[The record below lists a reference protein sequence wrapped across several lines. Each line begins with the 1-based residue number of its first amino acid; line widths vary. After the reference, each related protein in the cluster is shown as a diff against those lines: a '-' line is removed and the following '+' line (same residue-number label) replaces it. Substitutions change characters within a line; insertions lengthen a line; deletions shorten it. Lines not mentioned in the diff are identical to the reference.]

1 MKNFFKS
8 VKEYIKEHKINSA
21 IIALVI
27 LFAIIQILEIHFLS
41 VEQDSD
47 FKLYVDYARKVI
59 NTGHIYPDHSE
70 VYSNWIIAPGYINFL
85 ALLLLIFKNNLRHVM
100 YFNVVMNLILLFE
113 VYFLASKVGNKKIG
127 KIAVVLF
134 CIFATNYAEI
144 LFTGTELIFVVLA
157 YGALCLFLKD
167 DYKYYLISGI
177 LLGIAN
183 WTRALM
189 LPFIVV
195 MVLFFIFKKKN
206 YKKLVTF
213 FLGLLIACSTIG
225 LATYKNFGYF
235 SFQSIT
241 TGPNLLMGANDDAKG
256 NFNDSILSPGGAG
269 YSARNNPKLTV
280 KQRNKFWTNE
290 AVDWIEKHPVKYI
303 GLMPAKL
310 YYMYKE
316 DYSLVYKLATS
327 DFGFVYRGLGKN
339 YTLYRFF
346 MRVFGVLT
354 NQLHFLYYA
363 FLMISSIVGTVLA
376 VLKKEHK
383 FLIFSGIVFFIT
395 GFTILLVGHDRY
407 HYPCMYPVMILVA
420 YSIDYLYTK
429 HKNKDMIFY

>member
-1 MKNFFKS
+1 MKDFFKS

-27 LFAIIQILEIHFLS
+27 LFAIIQIIEIHFLN

-85 ALLLLIFKNNLRHVM
+85 AVLLLVFKNNLRHAL
-100 YFNVVMNLILLFE
+100 YFNILMNLILLFE
-113 VYFLASKVGNKKIG
+113 VYFLASKIGNKKIG

-134 CIFATNYAEI
+134 CMYMTNYGEI
-144 LFTGTELIFVVLA
+144 LYAGTELIFVVLA

-167 DYKYYLISGI
+167 KHKYYLISGI
-177 LLGIAN
+177 LLAIAN
-183 WTRALM
+183 WIRALM
-189 LPFIVV
+189 IPFIVV
-195 MVLFFIFKKKN
+195 MVLFFVFKRRN
-206 YKKLVTF
+206 YKKLITF
-213 FLGLLIACSTIG
+213 FLGIVITCSVIG
-225 LATYKNFGYF
+225 LATYKDFGYF

-241 TGPNLLMGANDDAKG
+241 TGPNLLMGANDNAKG
-256 NFNDSILSPGGAG
+256 NFNDDVLAPGGIG

-280 KQRNKFWTNE
+280 KQRNAFWVNE
-290 AVDWIEKHPVKYI
+290 AVNWIEKHPVKYI

-316 DYSLVYKLATS
+316 DYSILYKLAAN
-327 DFGFVYRGLGKN
+327 DFRFIYRGFGN
-339 YTLYRFF
+339 NFSIYWFF
-346 MRVFGVLT
+346 KRVIGVLT
-354 NQLHFLYYA
+354 YRFNFLYYA
-363 FLMISSIVGTVLA
+363 LLMILSIVGTVLA
-376 VLKKEHK
+376 VLKREYK
-383 FLIFSGIVFFIT
+383 FLIFSGLVFFIT

-407 HYPCMYPVMILVA
+407 HYPCMYSVIILVA
-420 YSIDYLYTK
+420 YSIDHLYRR